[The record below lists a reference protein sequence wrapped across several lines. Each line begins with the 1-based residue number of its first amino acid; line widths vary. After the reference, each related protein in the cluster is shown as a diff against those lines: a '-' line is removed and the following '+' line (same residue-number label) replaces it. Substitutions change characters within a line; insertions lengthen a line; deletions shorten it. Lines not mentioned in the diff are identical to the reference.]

1 MAAEQ
6 RDYYEVLGLER
17 SASQDDI
24 KKAYKRLS
32 GLYHPDINKT
42 DGAVEKFR
50 EVQTAFEVLGDEQ
63 KRARYNQYGTAEEMP
78 GGFPPGYD
86 PLSEIF
92 EGIFGG
98 GRARTGRGGAPMP
111 VRGDDLRHDLTLTLE
126 EAVLGAEKTV
136 RFQRWESCNDCEGSG
151 AKAGTKVETC
161 PQCQGSGQTY
171 TQRNMFIGT
180 FTQAQTCSRCRGTG
194 RMIATPCPTCS
205 GVGRVRR
212 MRERSIKIPAG
223 VDTEMRMPLRGEGDA
238 GERGG
243 PAGDVYLVFEVEE
256 HDVFKREGND
266 LFCEIPISY
275 PQAALGTTIT
285 VPLIDGTEELR
296 VPEGTQSG
304 HQFTLR
310 GHGVPD
316 VHGRGKGDL
325 FVNLQV
331 EVPRKLTPEQREL
344 LKQFAATM
352 GEKEEHENKGLFGKL
367 FGSH

>member
-6 RDYYEVLGLER
+6 RDYYEVLGVDRTASLEE
-17 SASQDDI
+17 I
-24 KKAYKRLS
+24 KKAHRKLAAQ
-32 GLYHPDINKT
+32 YHPDINKNT
-42 DGAVEKFR
+42 GAEEKFR
-50 EVQTAFEVLGDEQ
+50 EVQTAFDVLSDDT
-63 KRARYNQYGTAEEMP
+63 KRARYNQYGTAEETA

-92 EGIFGG
+92 RDIFNPG
-98 GRARTGRGGAPMP
+98 ARQRQGGAPMP

-161 PQCQGSGQTY
+161 PQCQGAGQTY

-194 RMIATPCPTCS
+194 RMIPNPCPTCS
-205 GVGRVRR
+205 GVGRVRK
-212 MRERSIKIPAG
+212 MRERSIKIPVG
-223 VDTEMRMPLRGEGDA
+223 VDTDMRMPLRGEGDA

-243 PAGDVYLVFEVEE
+243 PAGDVYLVFDVQE

-275 PQAALGTTIT
+275 PKAALGTTIM
-285 VPLIDGTEELR
+285 VPLIDGTEELK

-304 HQFTLR
+304 HQFILR
-310 GHGVPD
+310 GQGVPD
-316 VHGRGKGDL
+316 VRGRGKGDL
-325 FVNLQV
+325 YVNLQV
-331 EVPRKLTPEQREL
+331 ETPRKLTSEQREL
-344 LKQFAATM
+344 LKQFAATL

>member
-17 SASQDDI
+17 SASPDDI
-24 KKAYKRLS
+24 KKAYKKMAS
-32 GLYHPDINKT
+32 LYHPDINKNT
-42 DGAVEKFR
+42 GADEKFR
-50 EVQTAFEVLGDEQ
+50 EVQTAFDVLSDEQ
-63 KRARYNQYGTAEEMP
+63 KRARYNQYGTADEAP

-98 GRARTGRGGAPMP
+98 GAGRGRRGGAPMP
-111 VRGDDLRHDLTLTLE
+111 VRGDDLRHDMHLTLE
-126 EAVLGAEKTV
+126 EAVLGSEKTV

-151 AKAGTKVETC
+151 AKTGTKVETC
-161 PQCQGSGQTY
+161 PQCQGTGQTY

-180 FTQAQTCSRCRGTG
+180 FTQAQTCTRCRGTG
-194 RMIATPCPTCS
+194 RMIPNPCSTCS
-205 GVGRVRR
+205 GVGRVRK

-223 VDTEMRMPLRGEGDA
+223 VDTDMRMPLRGEGDA

-243 PAGDVYLVFEVEE
+243 PAGDVYLVFDVEE
-256 HDVFKREGND
+256 HAVFKREGID
-266 LFCEIPISY
+266 LYAEVPISF
-275 PQAALGTTIT
+275 PQAALGATIM
-285 VPLIDGTEELR
+285 VPIIEGQEELK
-296 VPEGTQSG
+296 VPEGTPSG

-310 GHGVPD
+310 GQGVPD
-316 VHGRGKGDL
+316 VQGRGKGDL
-325 FVNLQV
+325 HIILQV
-331 EVPRKLTPEQREL
+331 DVPRKLTPEQREL
-344 LKQFAATM
+344 LKQFASTL